1 MKKILWLF
9 VSVLLLTGSVSARV
23 VYDDNYAENPD
34 YLKGMEYMAG
44 SQYSSAI
51 NEFKKALRADPGN
64 ESALI
69 GLSNAYNSRAKYYN
83 NDVYEPLKAISDIK
97 SALFFNKYFRQD
109 SSASFS
115 QAVSQMEKN
124 LRTLENSQKL
134 TLSPSET
141 AKAAKF
147 SRTKGE
153 FAAAGYDYYRLFNGA
168 APEYKAEAACALGD
182 IYKIFNR
189 ADKASFFYKKAAEL
203 DSDNAE
209 IHLKLARV
217 FEDEGDFN
225 ASLKEYSY
233 ALKKSEEQEDIL
245 GALERI
251 WQKKSDENPNDAE
264 AKANLGVVYQKQKR
278 YNEALAEYQKAER
291 LNPQNLNT
299 KINIGT
305 LFQEQKKYDAALA
318 AYNSV
323 LASNPK
329 NINVLLYKA
338 ECLKGLNKNDEAAG
352 IYKKVLEIEP
362 ENPQAKTELYSLMKS
377 SMSGEELLS
386 YMYQNLLSNPKS
398 AAAYYEFAYELHKA
412 GKIDDAAKYYR
423 QALIMDKNNIDAY
436 INLSQC
442 LRQQKKYEE
451 AKGILKQ
458 AQINAPDNKLVKTQ
472 LEAVENDYNSSL
484 YSEAANAFE
493 AGNYESA
500 AAIYLRI
507 KPQSAASASG
517 IAASYQ
523 MLGNSAA
530 AIEYYKKAMAM
541 DSDNADIPY
550 AAAAIYADLGDMEKA
565 EEYNNLALSKN
576 KMHSQAKELS
586 AYIASKRIEN
596 LLEDAVKLYE
606 DEKYTEAAEMFDR
619 IIKINP
625 NEASVYYYRGLTYD
639 ALKNYQK
646 AIADYKSA
654 VKLSPEMN
662 IAYYLI
668 AAAYDNSGNYKAAK
682 EFYQK
687 YVNSIADDNEYKQY
701 SITRI
706 KELSK

>member
-23 VYDDNYAENPD
+23 VYDDNYVENPD
-34 YLKGMEYMAG
+34 YVKGMEYMA
-44 SQYSSAI
+44 SRQYSSAI
-51 NEFKKALRADPGN
+51 NEFKKALRAEPDN

-69 GLSNAYNSRAKYYN
+69 GLSNAYNSRAEYYN

-97 SALFFNKYFRQD
+97 SALFFNKYFRQGAL
-109 SSASFS
+109 SA
-115 QAVSQMEKN
+115 QAVSHMEKN
-124 LRTLENSQKL
+124 LKVLETSQKL

-141 AKAAKF
+141 AKTAKL

-189 ADKASFFYKKAAEL
+189 SDKASVFYKKAAEL
-203 DSDNAE
+203 ASDNAE

-217 FEDEGDFN
+217 YEDEGDFN

-318 AYNSV
+318 SYNSV

-329 NINVLLYKA
+329 NTNVLIYKA
-338 ECLKGLNKNDEAAG
+338 ECLKGLNKNNEAAG

-362 ENPQAKTELYSLMKS
+362 GNLQAKTELYSLMKS

-386 YMYQNLLSNPKS
+386 YMYQNLLSNPES

-423 QALIMDKNNIDAY
+423 QALVMDKNNIDAY

-451 AKGILKQ
+451 AKGIIKQ
-458 AQINAPDNKLVKTQ
+458 AQINAPGNKLVKTQ
-472 LEAVENDYNSSL
+472 LEAIENDYNSSL
-484 YSEAANAFE
+484 YNEAANAFE
-493 AGNYESA
+493 SGNYESA

-523 MLGNSAA
+523 MLGNSTA

-541 DSDNADIPY
+541 DADNADFPY
-550 AAAAIYADLGDMEKA
+550 AAAAIYADLGDMAKA
-565 EEYNNLALSKN
+565 EEYNKLALSKN
-576 KMHSQAKELS
+576 KMHSQAKEL
-586 AYIASKRIEN
+586 AVYIASKQTEN

-606 DEKYTEAAEMFDR
+606 DEKYTEAAAMFDK

-625 NEASVYYYRGLTYD
+625 NVYYYRGLTYD